1 LLDAYD
7 EMQRRA
13 LILTLKAA
21 TSTSGSASSGLFSGG
36 DQAMSVIPMQ
46 PLPQNAPILPGGQ
59 TMTDPAMVTDALLR
73 AAQQAATKSLTAQG
87 QDCKDFATAAL
98 NFAQAVIVLD
108 PQLSQGGTPL
118 EHDMAMKGMDHETQK
133 GRRDP
138 GARRPSR
145 SSSSAARTRLR
156 QARETAAAPS
166 PAKKKSVRVAR
177 DGSGR
182 ASSYEVSEG

>member
-1 LLDAYD
+1 
-7 EMQRRA
+7 
-13 LILTLKAA
+13 
-21 TSTSGSASSGLFSGG
+21 
-36 DQAMSVIPMQ
+36 MSVIPMQ
-46 PLPQNAPILPGGQ
+46 PNAPILPGGQ
-59 TMTDPAMVTDALLR
+59 TMTDPAMVTDAFLR

-98 NFAQAVIVLD
+98 NFAQAVVVLD

-118 EHDMAMKGMDHETQK
+118 EHDMAMKGIDHETQK
-133 GRRDP
+133 AVASIQGQ
-138 GARRPSR
+138 
-145 SSSSAARTRLR
+145 AAVAVEQQRGENALR